1 MASSIWLDKQAPFAR
16 PSLEQSIETDI
27 CIIGGGISGILA
39 AYLLSKVGRK
49 VTLLEGNTLFS
60 GTTGHSTGKVTAQ
73 QGLLYSQL
81 ITKFGMEAAQQ
92 YYELNQQAV
101 ELSFNLAE
109 PGCVQHTD
117 SFLYTQ
123 KADGKKDLED
133 EWKAYQ
139 TLGIPGEWNADCEIP
154 YDIAASLK
162 MPKQAQI
169 HPVRFGRTIAEK
181 AIQSGADIYEHSRVQ
196 KVNILKPCVE
206 LENGHTVCYK
216 ELILCSH
223 YPLEAIIGMQ
233 IFKLEVTRSYI
244 VAFEASEL
252 YKGQYLSIDKPGR
265 SIRTTLIDD
274 KPFILLAGDSH
285 PAGTISN
292 TSMYY
297 EALQSEAK
305 DKFAASNCNYH
316 WSAQDP
322 ETVDLIPYVGQISS
336 RLPNIWM
343 ASGFRKWGLANS
355 IVAAQLLRD
364 GIVGKQNVGLSLYS
378 PKHTKF
384 GDAVLQALKL
394 GGKVTKDFVGGHVT
408 RRAMPR
414 CTHLGCKTRWNEAD
428 ETWDCPCHGSRFSK
442 DGAVLEGPAVYPLD
456 LSGL

>member
-1 MASSIWLDKQAPFAR
+1 MESSIWLDKQTPFAR

-60 GTTGHSTGKVTAQ
+60 GATGHSTGKVTAQ

-81 ITKFGMEAAQQ
+81 ITKFGVEAAQQ
-92 YYELNQQAV
+92 YYELSQQAV

-109 PGCVQHTD
+109 SDCVHHAD
-117 SFLYTQ
+117 SFLYTE
-123 KADGKKDLED
+123 KAEGRKDLEN
-133 EWKAYQ
+133 EWEAYQ

-154 YDIAASLK
+154 YDIVASLK

-169 HPVRFGRTIAEK
+169 DPVRFGRSIAEK
-181 AIQSGADIYEHSRVQ
+181 ALQAGAEIYEQSRVQ

-206 LENGHTVCYK
+206 LKNGHTVCYK

-244 VAFEASEL
+244 VTFEASEL

-297 EALQSEAK
+297 EALKQEAK
-305 DKFAASNCNYH
+305 DKFAAQNCNYH

-364 GIVGKQNVGLSLYS
+364 GIVGKPNAGISLYS

-384 GDAVLQALKL
+384 GDAVFQALKL